1 MSAGALVGLNK
12 FSSRS
17 GSGSNPYDEVPQKGW
32 QKAGIQELRNLLNRN
47 PDVPVQQIAPMSA
60 AERAGQSS
68 LADILSG
75 AAFQDPTTSPLYAAF
90 RNESY
95 GQEARGVDLLRRRGQ
110 LAGAG
115 QSSGS
120 FGAEGAYRGDMAN
133 DRLGFLAQ
141 LYEKERD
148 RDNPYTRAAAAQQF
162 GALPRQIE
170 QAGMDAQQA
179 ASMLNDLVIPY
190 QWKSSIAQELMKH
203 QPTLYH
209 QPQTASSGGAGLLG
223 GILGLASMFIPGAG
237 AGAGAAGGVTTGTQY
252 LSPGI
257 SSGGWV

>member
-12 FSSRS
+12 FSASNGS
-17 GSGSNPYDEVPQKGW
+17 GGSNPINEYPQKGW
-32 QKAGIQELRNLLNRN
+32 QRAGIQELRNLLNMN

-141 LYEKERD
+141 LYEQERA

-170 QAGMDAQQA
+170 QAGLDAQQE
-179 ASMLNDLVIPY
+179 ASMLSNLTIPY
-190 QWKSSIAQELMKH
+190 QWKSSIAQSLMGH
-203 QPTLYH
+203 QPTLWAQ
-209 QPQTASSGGAGLLG
+209 QPTPDSGGLGGLLG
-223 GILGLASMFIPGAG
+223 GLGDLL
-237 AGAGAAGGVTTGTQY
+237 GGIFG
-252 LSPGI
+252 
-257 SSGGWV
+257 